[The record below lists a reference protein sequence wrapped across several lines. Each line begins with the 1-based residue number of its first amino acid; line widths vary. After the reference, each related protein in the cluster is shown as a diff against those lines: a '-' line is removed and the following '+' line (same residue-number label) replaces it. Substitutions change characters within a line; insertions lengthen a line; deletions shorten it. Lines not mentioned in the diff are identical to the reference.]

1 MLLENC
7 NDPTE
12 KMGNEHE
19 NRLFDRYVFILNVDL
34 PRFKMIVLM
43 AEMIRKKHLT
53 KALGSVTGL
62 GNTKL

>member
-19 NRLFDRYVFILNVDL
+19 NRLFDRYVFILNIDL

-43 AEMIRKKHLT
+43 AEMIRKKI
-53 KALGSVTGL
+53 
-62 GNTKL
+62 